1 MKASRRK
8 YEDYLLDIIYAAE
21 KADSF
26 VQDMD
31 FDAFQKDEKTIWAV
45 LKALEIIGEATKNIP
60 QRVRKS
66 YPEIPWREMAGMR
79 DKVSHDYFGV
89 SLLRV
94 FETVKE
100 DLPALRLALVRVI
113 QDIDEGKYR

>member
-1 MKASRRK
+1 MKASRRQ
-8 YEDYLLDIIYAAE
+8 YEDYLRDIIYAAE

-26 VQDMD
+26 VQGMD

-45 LKALEIIGEATKNIP
+45 LKALEIIGEAAKNIP
-60 QRVRKS
+60 RRVRKS
-66 YPEIPWREMAGMR
+66 YPEVPWREMAGMR

-100 DLPALRLALVRVI
+100 DLPTLRPALVRVL
-113 QDIDEGKYR
+113 QDIDESKYA